1 MEINRLR
8 LRNFRGF
15 KDAEFHFNP
24 GMNLIVGINGA
35 GKSTV
40 LDALSIAFSKILPKF
55 TVSDSKDNRL
65 SFTANDITIG
75 YKKLEVDVDFQA
87 SGIPFECNIW
97 FAKSDNFKIKPDS
110 EHILDTIKNAEN
122 QPLVVYFATQ
132 RSIITVKKYKEK
144 DMYKMASGD
153 PSAAFPEALK
163 PRNLRLTEF
172 TDWYLAQNALLNEN
186 YSPAKRSIE
195 ALNKAVTS
203 FLDQFTNLRVV
214 GKSDLVLDKDGLTLN
229 INQLSEGE
237 RGLLALILDL
247 VKRLLQAN
255 PDLEDPLKDGKAVVL
270 IDELDLHLHPRWQ
283 RMVVKKLT
291 EIFPSCQF
299 IATTHSPQ
307 IIGEVEPTGLTLLQK
322 EGDRILVKQKGLQSF
337 GLDSSWILKHL
348 METEPR
354 NFRVQSQ
361 INSIEDA
368 LEEGDLDSARNKLD
382 ALKDM
387 IYGRDD
393 QVIRLEA
400 SINNLEALADEVD
413 SEEE

>member
-40 LDALSIAFSKILPKF
+40 LDALSIAFSKILPKL

-65 SFTANDITIG
+65 SFKANDITIW
-75 YKKLEVDVDFQA
+75 YKTLEVDVDFQA
-87 SGIPFECNIW
+87 LGIPFECNIW
-97 FAKSDNFKIKPDS
+97 GVKSYNLKIKPDS

-132 RSIITVKKYKEK
+132 RSIVTPGAYKEK

-153 PSAAFPEALK
+153 RSAAFPEALK

-186 YSPAKRSIE
+186 SSPAKRRIE

-291 EIFPSCQF
+291 DIFPSCQF

-307 IIGEVEPTGLTLLQK
+307 IIGEVDPGNIILLEK
-322 EGDRILVKQKGLQSF
+322 DRAPYRPDQSL
-337 GLDSSWILKHL
+337 GMDSNWILRFL
-348 METEPR
+348 METSER
-354 NFRVQSQ
+354 NTQERLEHIESLIQNRKFSEANQE
-361 INSIEDA
+361 INSLRELGNFA
-368 LEEGDLDSARNKLD
+368 EL
-382 ALKDM
+382 
-387 IYGRDD
+387 
-393 QVIRLEA
+393 VRLQTRIDRI
-400 SINNLEALADEVD
+400 SRLGK
-413 SEEE
+413 

>member
-87 SGIPFECNIW
+87 SGIPFECNISGG
-97 FAKSDNFKIKPDS
+97 KSYNLKIKPDS
-110 EHILDTIKNAEN
+110 KHILDTIKNEKN

-132 RSIITVKKYKEK
+132 RSIVTPGAYKEK
-144 DMYKMASGD
+144 DMYNMASGD

-291 EIFPSCQF
+291 DIFPSCQF

-307 IIGEVEPTGLTLLQK
+307 IIGEVDPGNIILLEKDQAPYRP
-322 EGDRILVKQKGLQSF
+322 DQSL
-337 GLDSSWILKHL
+337 GMDSNWILRFL
-348 METEPR
+348 METSERDR
-354 NFRVQSQ
+354 NTQERLEHIESLIQNRKFSEANQE
-361 INSIEDA
+361 INSL
-368 LEEGDLDSARNKLD
+368 LELGNFAEL
-382 ALKDM
+382 
-387 IYGRDD
+387 
-393 QVIRLEA
+393 VRLQTRIDRI
-400 SINNLEALADEVD
+400 SRLGK
-413 SEEE
+413 